1 MSENAL
7 TLIRQ
12 DIAKSKTRFEAVAV
26 DKSIVF
32 EREASFAVQALMA
45 NDYALKI
52 ATENRQSVINAV
64 TNVSAIGISLN
75 PARKQAYLVP
85 RDGRICLD
93 ISYMGLLDIA
103 IQSGAIRWGQAEL
116 VHEKDEF
123 LLSGVDEKPEHKRK
137 PFDKDRGALVGV
149 YVVVKTADGDFL
161 TATMS
166 IDDVFKIRDR
176 SAAWKAFV
184 AKKVRCPWVTDEGEM
199 VKKTVIKR
207 AYKTWPKTERLD
219 AAVHYQNTEG
229 GEGLEFE
236 GGSPLD
242 QPPYLGMGHSTKS
255 APIRRMAGAALAH
268 FNVNDEPGMWAEV
281 CDLYMEGGEEVQA
294 LWKALQP
301 FSDCR
306 SAIKRMYEAEQKG
319 QAELEAK
326 RAAEQKAA

>member
-1 MSENAL
+1 MSDNAL
-7 TLIRQ
+7 TLIKQ
-12 DIAKSKTRFEAVAV
+12 DIAKIKPRFEAVSV

-45 NDYALKI
+45 NEYAMRI
-52 ATENRQSVINAV
+52 ATENRMSVINAV

-116 VHEKDEF
+116 VYANDEF

-137 PFDKDRGALVGV
+137 PFDTGRGAIVGV
-149 YVVVKTADGDFL
+149 YVVVKTVDGDYL
-161 TATMS
+161 TTTMS
-166 IDDVFKIRDR
+166 LDEVFKIRDR
-176 SAAWKAFV
+176 SAAWKAFIE
-184 AKKVRCPWVTDEGEM
+184 KKKKCPWVTDEGEM
-199 VKKTVIKR
+199 IKKTVIKR

-219 AAVHYQNTEG
+219 AAVHYLNTEG
-229 GEGLEFE
+229 GEGLDFE
-236 GGSPLD
+236 DQSPLD
-242 QPPYLGMGHSTKS
+242 HPPYLGLGSGRNS
-255 APIRRMAGAALAH
+255 APIRRMAGAALAR
-268 FNVNDEPGMWAEV
+268 FNVDDEPGMWGEV
-281 CDLYMEGGEEVQA
+281 CEVYMEGGEELEA

-306 SAIKRMYEAEQKG
+306 SAIKRCAEAERKG
-319 QAELEAK
+319 QAELEAR
-326 RAAEQKAA
+326 RAEELKAA